1 MSKKKYNPDVI
12 YLCKLPSKENIEKEF
27 GRIVND
33 DVVLTKER
41 IKHIEERRNYYADFV
56 TIHLLETIKEY
67 DYIITCIDECVRF
80 VKEYDKVNNNIL
92 VKLSLNNEEEA
103 NSVLTGI
110 MINNKELKRL
120 IKKYKVIENRKG
132 KY

>member
-41 IKHIEERRNYYADFV
+41 IKHIEKRRNYYADFV

-67 DYIITCIDECVRF
+67 DFILTCRDNCVRF
-80 VKEYDKVNNNIL
+80 IKEYDEVKNNIL
-92 VKLSLNNEEEA
+92 VKLSLNDAEKA
-103 NSVLTGI
+103 NSVMTGM

-120 IKKYKVIENRKG
+120 IKKYKIIERRKK